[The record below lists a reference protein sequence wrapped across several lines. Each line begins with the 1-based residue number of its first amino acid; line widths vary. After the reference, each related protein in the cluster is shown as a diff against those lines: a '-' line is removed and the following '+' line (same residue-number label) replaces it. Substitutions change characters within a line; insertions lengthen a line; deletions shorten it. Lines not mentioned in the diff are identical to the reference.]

1 MIEIVPTIVPDSL
14 EDIRRMRERYAG
26 FLTAL
31 HVDTADGM
39 FAPNTTWMPEVDEKL
54 PDAESIWYVAHLMV
68 KSPRAVGL
76 AFLAAGAR
84 GLEAHAEAFSSPE
97 DGLATFAAWRAAG
110 AQKVAIA
117 LLFQTPLE
125 AVEPYLGVCDYVRLM
140 TIARIGKQ
148 GIPFEE
154 ASITRISEFHMWYS
168 EMPIAVDGGVSE
180 KNIQMLARA
189 GATSFAV
196 GGVIAKSPDP
206 ARTYQQLLSLA
217 NRV

>member
-1 MIEIVPTIVPDSL
+1 MIEVAPTIVPDSL

-31 HVDTADGM
+31 HVDAADGV
-39 FAPNTTWMPEVDEKL
+39 FASNTTWMPEVDEKL

-140 TIARIGKQ
+140 SIARIGKQ
-148 GIPFEE
+148 GISFEE
-154 ASITRISEFHMWYS
+154 KSIDRVAEFHRRY
-168 EMPIAVDGGVSE
+168 PQAIIAVDGGVTDA
-180 KNIQMLARA
+180 NIQALARA
-189 GATSFAV
+189 GASSFAAGAV
-196 GGVIAKSPDP
+196 LAKSSNPI
-206 ARTYQQLLSLA
+206 ATYQHLLSLG